1 MWLMFVS
8 PVTYYGTIIKLFL
21 VILHSRISVGYQLTR
36 NMVVLK
42 NHILYK
48 IYLFINVYIKE
59 Y

>member
-21 VILHSRISVGYQLTR
+21 VIPHSRISVGYQLTR